1 MIISFFEEFP
11 KEGLS
16 KIKLVNWQT
25 KLYLA
30 AGSLKEFE
38 EIKSKINNKFVKE
51 FVYWPILDIKEGY
64 WISPFSQ
71 REAIFR
77 ISEEIRKSRIPVMID
92 SELPTTKNPILYA
105 TQLFN
110 FFRNKKLITDL
121 IKKHDKVYVAEYY
134 PDGKINDK
142 ILGTLGLHFDSRKF
156 GNKIIKML
164 YHSMHKPDEEFITN
178 ELRRCKKE
186 FGDNLVLAYGTIAK
200 GINGNEKI
208 LGCEQLRKD
217 LSLAEKIG
225 VKEVIIYRL
234 GGLNKEYCK
243 VIKEF
248 S

>member
-11 KEGLS
+11 KNGLS
-16 KIKLVNWQT
+16 KVGLVDWQT

-38 EIKSKINNKFVKE
+38 AIKSKVNSKFVKE

-64 WISPFSQ
+64 WVSPFSQ

-77 ISEEIRKSRIPVMID
+77 ISEETRKSRIPIMID
-92 SELPTTKNPILYA
+92 SELPTTKNPLLYA

-110 FFRNKKLITDL
+110 FFSNKKMISTL
-121 IKKHDKVYVAEYY
+121 IKRHGKVYVAEYY
-134 PDGKINDK
+134 PDGKINEK
-142 ILGTLGLHFDSRKF
+142 ILEILGLHFGPKKL
-156 GNKIIKML
+156 GNKIIKMI
-164 YHSMHKPDEEFITN
+164 YHSMHRPDEEFITS

-186 FGDNLVLAYGTIAK
+186 FGGNLVLAYGTIAK

-208 LGCEQLRKD
+208 LSCEQLRKD

-234 GGLNKEYCK
+234 GGLNKKYCK